1 MWESPKSVAG
11 YWDVCSEY
19 LEPVLE
25 LKYSDSTLN
34 NWFIELRKILAD
46 PKLHKKAIAE
56 QIRQQEIDD
65 VEYEQERA
73 WHIDLDKLSDVFKP
87 CKVPDELVK
96 LAKYQNKKASFVM
109 NPLNLVD
116 NGNEYGN
123 VEQLKWF
130 ASTGDGSGI
139 AYWVKKD
146 IENSPI
152 VYINHDV
159 EGSQVLAR
167 NIRELYGLI
176 ISGPSVRKT
185 ERKLELLF
193 LDLKILSDSN
203 VFPAPAYNEFLD
215 KTTTTKKCRS
225 SIVDNRQSF

>member
-1 MWESPKSVAG
+1 M
-11 YWDVCSEY
+11 
-19 LEPVLE
+19 
-25 LKYSDSTLN
+25 
-34 NWFIELRKILAD
+34 
-46 PKLHKKAIAE
+46 HKKAIAE

-65 VEYEQERA
+65 ADYEQERA

-87 CKVPDELVK
+87 WKVPDELVK

-130 ASTGDGSGI
+130 ASTGDGSRI

-176 ISGPSVRKT
+176 ISGPTVGKT

-193 LDLKILSDSN
+193 LDLKILSDSKPEYN
-203 VFPAPAYNEFLD
+203 NLKQWMKRNISIEPAKNPDEMIAQAKSEFGNFERWIL
-215 KTTTTKKCRS
+215 K
-225 SIVDNRQSF
+225 NGL